1 MTARHLTNDQ
11 AAYSRN
17 ADIGAVVMMMV
28 IIAIVTVVMVMVMM
42 IIAVVTVVM
51 MMMMVVVVV
60 IIILGELDALGG
72 LGLESGVV
80 GDERLGG
87 VWNRRQ
93 QVGVGSR
100 CKRIIWCLSR
110 SRRGLRAAS
119 GCDGRGRAQQPSDFL
134 VHHCSPV

>member
-28 IIAIVTVVMVMVMM
+28 MGIIAIVTVVMVVMM
-42 IIAVVTVVM
+42 MIIIIAVVTVVM
-51 MMMMVVVVV
+51 GVMMVVV
-60 IIILGELDALGG
+60 ILGELDALGG

-100 CKRIIWCLSR
+100 CKRIIWCLSG
-110 SRRGLRAAS
+110 SRRRLRAAN

>member
-1 MTARHLTNDQ
+1 LTAHHLTNDQ

-28 IIAIVTVVMVMVMM
+28 IIAIVTVVMVMVMV
-42 IIAVVTVVM
+42 IIAVVTVM

-60 IIILGELDALGG
+60 VIILGELDTFGG

-80 GDERLGG
+80 GDERLFG

-110 SRRGLRAAS
+110 SRRGLRAAN

-134 VHHCSPV
+134 VHFCSPA

>member
-28 IIAIVTVVMVMVMM
+28 MAIAIAIVTVVMVMMMM

-51 MMMMVVVVV
+51 VMMMVVV
-60 IIILGELDALGG
+60 ILGELDALGR

-110 SRRGLRAAS
+110 SRRRLRAAN

-134 VHHCSPV
+134 VHHYSPA

>member
-1 MTARHLTNDQ
+1 LTAHHLTNDQ

-17 ADIGAVVMMMV
+17 ADIGAVVMMMMV
-28 IIAIVTVVMVMVMM
+28 IIAIVTMVMVMM
-42 IIAVVTVVM
+42 MMIAVVAV
-51 MMMMVVVVV
+51 MMMMVVVV
-60 IIILGELDALGG
+60 IILGELDAFGG
-72 LGLESGVV
+72 LGLESRVV

-110 SRRGLRAAS
+110 SRRGLRAAN

>member
-1 MTARHLTNDQ
+1 LTAHHLTNDQ

-42 IIAVVTVVM
+42 IIAVVTVM

-60 IIILGELDALGG
+60 IILGELDPFGG
-72 LGLESGVV
+72 LGLESRVV

-110 SRRGLRAAS
+110 SRRGLRAAN
-119 GCDGRGRAQQPSDFL
+119 GCDGRGRAQQPSDFP
-134 VHHCSPV
+134 VHHCSPA

>member
-1 MTARHLTNDQ
+1 MAARHLTNDQ

-28 IIAIVTVVMVMVMM
+28 IIAIVTVVMVMVMVM
-42 IIAVVTVVM
+42 VIITVVTVVM
-51 MMMMVVVVV
+51 MMVVVV
-60 IIILGELDALGG
+60 IILGELDALGG
-72 LGLESGVV
+72 LGLESRVV

-110 SRRGLRAAS
+110 SRRRLSATN

-134 VHHCSPV
+134 VHHCSPT

>member
-1 MTARHLTNDQ
+1 LTARHLTNDQ
-11 AAYSRN
+11 AAYSGN

-28 IIAIVTVVMVMVMM
+28 MGIVAIVTVVMVMMMM

-51 MMMMVVVVV
+51 VMMMVVV
-60 IIILGELDALGG
+60 ILGELDALGR

-110 SRRGLRAAS
+110 SRRRLRAAN
-119 GCDGRGRAQQPSDFL
+119 GCDGCGRAQQPSYFL
-134 VHHCSPV
+134 VHHCSPA

>member
-28 IIAIVTVVMVMVMM
+28 IIAIVTVVMVMVMV

-51 MMMMVVVVV
+51 MMVMVVV
-60 IIILGELDALGG
+60 ILGELDALGG
-72 LGLESGVV
+72 LGFESGVV

-110 SRRGLRAAS
+110 SRRGLRAAN
-119 GCDGRGRAQQPSDFL
+119 GYDGRGRAQQPSDFL
-134 VHHCSPV
+134 VHHCSPA

>member
-28 IIAIVTVVMVMVMM
+28 IIAIVTVVMVMMMM

-51 MMMMVVVVV
+51 VMMMVVV
-60 IIILGELDALGG
+60 ILGELDALGG

-100 CKRIIWCLSR
+100 CKRIIWCLSG
-110 SRRGLRAAS
+110 SRRRLRAAN

-134 VHHCSPV
+134 VHHCSPA

>member
-1 MTARHLTNDQ
+1 MTARPLTNDQ

-17 ADIGAVVMMMV
+17 ADIGAVVVMMMV

-42 IIAVVTVVM
+42 IIAVVTVG
-51 MMMMVVVVV
+51 MMMVVV
-60 IIILGELDALGG
+60 ILGELDALDR
-72 LGLESGVV
+72 LGLESGIV

-110 SRRGLRAAS
+110 RHRRLRAAN
-119 GCDGRGRAQQPSDFL
+119 GCDGCGRAQQPSDFL
-134 VHHCSPV
+134 VHHCSPA

>member
-1 MTARHLTNDQ
+1 MTARHLMNDQ

-28 IIAIVTVVMVMVMM
+28 MAIIAIVAMVMVMM
-42 IIAVVTVVM
+42 TIAVVPVVM
-51 MMMMVVVVV
+51 VMMVVVV
-60 IIILGELDALGG
+60 ILGELDALRG

-93 QVGVGSR
+93 QIGVGSR

-110 SRRGLRAAS
+110 SRRGLRAAN

-134 VHHCSPV
+134 VHHCSPA

>member
-28 IIAIVTVVMVMVMM
+28 IIAIVTVVMMMMMMM
-42 IIAVVTVVM
+42 IVAIVTVVM
-51 MMMMVVVVV
+51 VMMMVVV
-60 IIILGELDALGG
+60 ILGELDALGG
-72 LGLESGVV
+72 FGLESGVV
-80 GDERLGG
+80 GDERLFG

-110 SRRGLRAAS
+110 SRRGLRAANR
-119 GCDGRGRAQQPSDFL
+119 CDGRGRAQQPSDFL
-134 VHHCSPV
+134 VHHCSPA